1 MFTKGKEKD
10 SIIQTSDT
18 FTSLLS
24 WGRSKGI
31 YFSDK
36 LHYPCSFSPGY
47 PGTVALSE
55 ISPEELLISIPNSLI
70 MSHKL
75 TDDSSL
81 QSFFS
86 ENLEFFS
93 LPKRENEDYRMMA
106 FILLEL
112 SKGSASPWAE
122 YLASWPSHVET
133 IADWKEVELVQL
145 QDSDFVND
153 AIIRKEWN
161 HSVCKELAE
170 VFAKYP
176 ELFLD
181 KFASQASL
189 LWIWNIM
196 TTRCF
201 GGGLP
206 YSSLIPLADFL
217 NHSNGPTVYYYG
229 KLTDPA
235 PDSACVN
242 EEDLDDDLI
251 DESDCIKLTMMKLH
265 KINMMAY
272 SENQGLEGVDEE
284 LGKILKECAGVVDAG
299 KKNVS
304 KESPAEE
311 LEENFFQ
318 IRSSRTERYEEGAQV
333 TISYGNYS
341 NRMLLTNY
349 GFAINDNI
357 YDYAR
362 IKFPLKGL
370 LKECQFEKLIE
381 KYDNPLCVAFKF
393 KSTCLNL
400 EFLNVIRGI
409 LWTPDLPAQS
419 FIEPISLS
427 LEREVF
433 QYAIEL
439 LETQLEEF
447 ETSLEEDEEMIKKNP
462 PHRMYFSVT
471 KIQLIYR
478 IGVKKSIKG
487 QIKLFKLVQKVLDLV
502 SQNHDL
508 SSYELGEGNSYIDLE
523 INWEGL
529 EKYTKTLKI
538 SSNPKISPA

>member
-1 MFTKGKEKD
+1 MLIKPKEKD
-10 SIIQTSDT
+10 SVIQTSAT
-18 FTSLLS
+18 FNSLLD

-31 YFSDK
+31 FFSDK
-36 LHYPCSFSPGY
+36 LHYPCSFPPGY
-47 PGTVALSE
+47 SGTVALSD

-75 TDDSSL
+75 TDDPAL
-81 QSFFS
+81 QQFYS
-86 ENLEFFS
+86 ENPEFFS
-93 LPKRENEDYRMMA
+93 LPRRENEDYRMMA

-112 SKGSASPWAE
+112 SKGSASSWAE
-122 YLASWPSHVET
+122 YFASWPSHVET

-153 AIIRKEWN
+153 AVIRKEWN
-161 HSVCKELAE
+161 YSVCKELAE
-170 VFAKYP
+170 IFGKYP

-181 KFASQASL
+181 QFANQVSL

-229 KLTDPA
+229 KLADPA
-235 PDSACVN
+235 PDSASVN

-272 SENQGLEGVDEE
+272 GENAGFDGVNEE
-284 LGKILKECAGVVDAG
+284 LGKILKDGGGLGEGG
-299 KKNVS
+299 KKNNN

-311 LEENFFQ
+311 LDENFFQ
-318 IRSSRTERYEEGAQV
+318 IRSSRTERYEAGAQV

-393 KSTCLNL
+393 KPSCLNL
-400 EFLNVIRGI
+400 EFLNVLRGI
-409 LWTPDLPAQS
+409 LWTPNLPAQA
-419 FIEPISLS
+419 FIDPVSLS

-447 ETSLEEDEEMIKKNP
+447 ETTVEEDEEMIKKNVT
-462 PHRMYFSVT
+462 HRMYFSVIL
-471 KIQLIYR
+471 IQLIYR
-478 IGVKKSIKG
+478 IGVKTSIKG

-508 SSYELGEGNSYIDLE
+508 NSYELGEGNS
-523 INWEGL
+523 
-529 EKYTKTLKI
+529 
-538 SSNPKISPA
+538 